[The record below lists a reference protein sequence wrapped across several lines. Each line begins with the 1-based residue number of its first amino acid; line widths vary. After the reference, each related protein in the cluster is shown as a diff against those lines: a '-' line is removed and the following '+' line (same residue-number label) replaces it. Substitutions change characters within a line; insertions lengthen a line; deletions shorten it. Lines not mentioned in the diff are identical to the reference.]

1 MTLTGEDANKIPTE
15 EPHWISNV
23 VDIVT
28 NISSSFHVV
37 FVILIS
43 RMNYVIEGGMLGG
56 AMEQF
61 ARCHR
66 KQTIPVMLRHIVVQH
81 YYCATV
87 PLHTNAI

>member
-43 RMNYVIEGGMLGG
+43 RMNYVIEGV
-56 AMEQF
+56 
-61 ARCHR
+61 C
-66 KQTIPVMLRHIVVQH
+66 
-81 YYCATV
+81 
-87 PLHTNAI
+87 